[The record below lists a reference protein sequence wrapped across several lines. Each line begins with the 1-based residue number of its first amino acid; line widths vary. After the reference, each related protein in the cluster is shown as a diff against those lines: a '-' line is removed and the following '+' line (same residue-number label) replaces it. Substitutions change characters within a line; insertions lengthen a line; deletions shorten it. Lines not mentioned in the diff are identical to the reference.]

1 MPYNVVVRKEP
12 FTVGSYIHVI
22 KRGARGLP
30 IVQDNNDQWRFLLM
44 LNHFN
49 DHFVSE
55 SWFRDLKDE
64 NLESTLHRASGW
76 PEKNPIVAIEAF
88 TLMSNHFHLMLKET
102 EEGGVTKFMRKLCTG
117 MASYANAK
125 YKQTGSLFQG
135 PYHSKTLSE
144 DSYFRY
150 AAAYV
155 MVKNTF
161 ELFPE
166 GFEKARSSFENAW
179 QWAASYPFSSLGYY
193 AGVSD
198 SPIVTNPFLKEL
210 FPKPREFKSFSRAV
224 LSGRADVP
232 LSQLENE
239 LEVM

>member
-1 MPYNVVVRKEP
+1 MRKEP

-30 IVQDNNDQWRFLLM
+30 IVQDHTDKWRFMLM

-55 SWFRDLKDE
+55 SWFRDLMDE
-64 NLESTLHRASGW
+64 NLEKTLLRASRW

-117 MASYANAK
+117 MASHANAK

-166 GFEKARSSFENAW
+166 GFEKARSAFEDAW
-179 QWAASYPFSSLGYY
+179 QWAVSYPFSSLGYY

-198 SPIVTNPFLKEL
+198 SPIVTSPFLKEL
-210 FPKPREFKSFSRAV
+210 FPRLGEFKSFSRDV
-224 LSGRADVP
+224 LFGRADIP
-232 LSQLENE
+232 LAQLENE
-239 LEVM
+239 LEVL